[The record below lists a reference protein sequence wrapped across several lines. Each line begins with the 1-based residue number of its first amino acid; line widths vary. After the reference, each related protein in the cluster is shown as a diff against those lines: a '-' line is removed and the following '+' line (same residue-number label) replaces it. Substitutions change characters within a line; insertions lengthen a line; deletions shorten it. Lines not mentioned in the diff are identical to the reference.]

1 MLSDQYPRNDID
13 KGGIGLLKQREQV
26 QLEYR
31 TLGDRQVSGR
41 CCGEESFNQEKT
53 WGCGVSGRQRGR

>member
-53 WGCGVSGRQRGR
+53 